1 MKKHNRDVELY
12 GEMKTLC
19 HVSWPSGWTLVAPTE
34 AFDLATEAS
43 ECIAKKGEGASAI
56 SGNKEEKNKWTL
68 GINVH
73 ARAVLAPT

>member
-1 MKKHNRDVELY
+1 MRLVI
-12 GEMKTLC
+12 GEGILGNKARP
-19 HVSWPSGWTLVAPTE
+19 SSGWTLVAPTE

-56 SGNKEEKNKWTL
+56 SGNKEENNKWAL

-73 ARAVLAPT
+73 ARAVSAPT